1 MPLGRINAL
10 NNGEEIRCFFFD
22 WWTSIFL
29 TSSILVEVDRS
40 HQWPYSSQ
48 SESPKLTG
56 YPMMGVLSDGFLGK
70 MMHSFGHCPNYLP
83 PKIRK
88 FKKMEFR
95 RAGWKKAGWPKK
107 WMAEKLDVQKLE
119 VLGLDV
125 HQSFP

>member
-1 MPLGRINAL
+1 
-10 NNGEEIRCFFFD
+10 
-22 WWTSIFL
+22 
-29 TSSILVEVDRS
+29 
-40 HQWPYSSQ
+40 
-48 SESPKLTG
+48 
-56 YPMMGVLSDGFLGK
+56 MMGVLSDGFLGK

-88 FKKMEFR
+88 FKKNGIPKRWME
-95 RAGWKKAGWPKK
+95 KAGWPKK